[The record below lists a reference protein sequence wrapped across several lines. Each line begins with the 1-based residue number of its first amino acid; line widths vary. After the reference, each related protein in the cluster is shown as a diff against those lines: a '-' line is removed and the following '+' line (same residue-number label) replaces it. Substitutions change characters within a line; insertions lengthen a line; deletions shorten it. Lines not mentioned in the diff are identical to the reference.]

1 MEKVFLVTSFSSFDF
16 ESHVK
21 TDVYGNY
28 DAAKERFESL
38 AGNIELQLKN
48 NFDEVSVNEYDVFA
62 DAIFVKRE
70 TYAEG
75 YQTGRAAEFGLW
87 VKLEE
92 VEVE

>member
-21 TDVYGNY
+21 TDVYANY

-38 AGNIELQLKN
+38 ADNIELQLKN
-48 NFDEVSVNEYDVFA
+48 NFDEVSVNDYDEFA
-62 DAIFVKRE
+62 DAIFIKRE

-75 YQTGRAAEFGLW
+75 YQNGRASEFGLW
-87 VKLEE
+87 VRLEE